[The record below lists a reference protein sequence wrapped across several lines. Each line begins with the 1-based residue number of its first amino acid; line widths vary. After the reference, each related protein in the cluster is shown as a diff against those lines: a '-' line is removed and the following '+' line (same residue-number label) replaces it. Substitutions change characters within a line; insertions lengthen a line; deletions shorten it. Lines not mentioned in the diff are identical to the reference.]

1 MSGLR
6 IGIVGAGIGGAT
18 AALALL
24 KDGHDVAIFEQA
36 RSIREVGAG
45 IQISPNASRVLG
57 ALGLGDALADLGVR
71 PEAWH
76 QRRWDD
82 GRTLLRTP
90 LANVMEKEFDSPHY
104 QMHRAD
110 VLQTLMDAIP
120 AELIFTGHRL
130 ASFEDDGDT
139 VTLHFEDG
147 GQAEFDLLIGADGI
161 HSTVREQLFGPAEPH
176 FTGCMCYRGL
186 IPAERISHLGIPVEA
201 QVWMGPDKHFVNY
214 YVRNGELLN
223 FVAVIDRDDWTS
235 ESWTETGDPA
245 DAIDAFDGW
254 HPQIRQIL
262 EVVDETFIWGLFDR
276 PPMAV
281 WSRGRTTL
289 LGDACHPMLPFV
301 AQGAAQAIEDGATL
315 AAVLRGE
322 RSEGVSDALKRYE
335 HFRISRTSK
344 VQGLAAGNKIRFHLP
359 DGPEQIA
366 RDQEMSRNATDW
378 SLKNV
383 AWLYGYNAN
392 RPEM

>member
-6 IGIVGAGIGGAT
+6 IGIVGAGIGGNT

-24 KDGHDVAIFEQA
+24 KEGHDVMVFEQA

-57 ALGLGDALADLGVR
+57 ALGLGEALAGLGVR

-76 QRRWDD
+76 QRRWDN
-82 GRTLLRTP
+82 GQTLLRTP
-90 LANVMEKEFDSPHY
+90 LADVMEAEFGSPHY

-110 VLQTLMDAIP
+110 VLETLTNALP
-120 AELIFTGHRL
+120 AERIFTGHKL
-130 ASFEDDGDT
+130 SGFEDRGDT
-139 VTLHFEDG
+139 VEVHFG
-147 GQAEFDLLIGADGI
+147 NGKQAEVDLLIGADGI

-176 FTGCMCYRGL
+176 FTGCICYRGL
-186 IPAERISHLGIPVEA
+186 IPAERIAHLGIPVEA
-201 QVWMGPDKHFVNY
+201 QVWMGPDKHFVHY

-223 FVAVIDRDDWTS
+223 FVAVIERDDWTK
-235 ESWTETGDPA
+235 ESWTETGDPK
-245 DAIDAFDGW
+245 DAIHAFEGW
-254 HPQIRQIL
+254 HSQVRQIL
-262 EVVDETFIWGLFDR
+262 EAVDETFIWAMFDR
-276 PPMAV
+276 LPLRA
-281 WSRGRTTL
+281 WSRGRVTL

-301 AQGAAQAIEDGATL
+301 AQGAAQAIEDCATL
-315 AAVLRGE
+315 ATVLRDVNPE
-322 RSEGVSDALKRYE
+322 SVPKALKRYE
-335 HFRISRTSK
+335 ELRIPRTSK

-366 RDQEMSRNATDW
+366 RDEEMSRNATDW

-383 AWLYGYNAN
+383 AWLYGHDASQ
-392 RPEM
+392 PEL